1 MVGVLTAVTSL
12 NTGLVVSMV
21 KALTLRLSLV
31 FPAGSVTVM
40 EQLLYSPSDRALK
53 VTVLLSDWAD
63 VLPLEQLPPYWMVPG
78 FDELK
83 V

>member
-1 MVGVLTAVTSL
+1 M
-12 NTGLVVSMV
+12 SMV

-53 VTVLLSDWAD
+53 VMVLLSDWAD
-63 VLPLEQLPPYWMVPG
+63 VLSLEQLPPYWMVPG

>member
-1 MVGVLTAVTSL
+1 M
-12 NTGLVVSMV
+12 SMV

-53 VTVLLSDWAD
+53 VMVLLSDWAD
-63 VLPLEQLPPYWMVPG
+63 VLPLEQL
-78 FDELK
+78 
-83 V
+83 

>member
-1 MVGVLTAVTSL
+1 M
-12 NTGLVVSMV
+12 SMM

-31 FPAGSVTVM
+31 FPAESVTVM

-53 VTVLLSDWAD
+53 VMVLLSDWAD
-63 VLPLEQLPPYWMVPG
+63 VLSLEQLPPYWMVPG